1 MRIYNTLSRSI
12 EEFKPLAP
20 GKVGI
25 YTCGPTV
32 YNFMHI
38 GNLRTFVFSDT
49 LQRAFKFNDFEVK
62 SVQNITDIDDK
73 IIKKAKEE
81 KVPMSEITQKFT
93 KIFLE
98 DVEKLNIEPKT
109 VMPRATEYIDK
120 MIEYIKVLIDK
131 GFAYVE
137 KDGSVYFDISKFPD
151 YGKLSGIDVS
161 SLKTGTRVLSDEYT
175 KDSVQDFALWKS
187 EEDPQ
192 FSYDSPWGKGR
203 PGWHIECSIM
213 SQDNLGDTFDLHT
226 GGIDLIFPHHENE
239 IAQSEAKTGKKFVN
253 YFVHGAHMLVE
264 GAKMSKSLNNFY
276 TLKDIEEK
284 GFDPL
289 ALRYLYLQAHY
300 RQEMN
305 FTWEALEAAQ
315 NALNKLR
322 NDFISIEAEGAI
334 NSGFAEKLKSAV
346 NDDLNMPVALSVVWD
361 LLKSDLSK
369 GDKRATL
376 LKFDEVLGLNLKDY
390 KKEKIEV
397 SSDLK
402 RLLEKREE
410 ARKAGDFGKADALRA
425 QIKEKGFLVEDS
437 SDGPTLKNK

>member
-1 MRIYNTLSRSI
+1 
-12 EEFKPLAP
+12 
-20 GKVGI
+20 
-25 YTCGPTV
+25 
-32 YNFMHI
+32 
-38 GNLRTFVFSDT
+38 VFSDT